1 MNDDE
6 RDVWRAM
13 GLTPFPGIDDLRA
26 QGLKVLEEAAELSEA
41 CKRLDDM
48 PIYEMREMVLDEF
61 ADVLQAMTNLAACC
75 NVSEHELQAAAVRCH
90 HRNVERGRYE
100 TVPEQ
105 KRCDDCTKWHRGESG
120 GNSFCT
126 KFRHLAGP
134 DGTCA
139 WPDDIVPRC

>member
-26 QGLKVLEEAAELSEA
+26 QGLKVLEEAAELAEA

-61 ADVLQAMTNLAACC
+61 ADVLQALTNLAACC
-75 NVSEHELQAAAVRCH
+75 NVSEHELQSAAVRCH

-105 KRCDDCTKWHRGESG
+105 KRCEQCTKWHRGESG